1 MTMSV
6 APQMSHKRPDRCRVP
21 AIVIKAWLNARP
33 CWRNNTDSSR
43 SCTPRFCAAD
53 NRSISMGTVPAL
65 SEAKRLSVVPTSFVV
80 PASLVVPTSFA
91 APTPFVIPTSF
102 VEFSSI
108 ICFFI
113 ELSSITRFFVEFSSF
128 VCLSSP
134 WLRSIEFSSPI
145 VF

>member
-65 SEAKRLSVVPTSFVV
+65 SEAKRLPAAPTSF
-80 PASLVVPTSFA
+80 AVPTSFA
-91 APTPFVIPTSF
+91 APTSFAIPTSF
-102 VEFSSI
+102 AVPSSFEEFSSTI
-108 ICFFI
+108 RFFI
-113 ELSSITRFFVEFSSF
+113 ELSSMTCFFVEFSSF